1 MIAKTFFGFEEIL
14 ANELKMLGAQD
25 VEPGVRMVSFKG
37 DKGFMY
43 KANLSLRTALKILK
57 PIYFFKARDEQSL
70 YKGISGVNWSKFINA
85 NQTFVIDAT
94 VHSEYFNHSE
104 FVSQKCKD
112 AIVDQF
118 RERTGQRPS
127 IEKIHP
133 DLRINIHIDKDQVS
147 VALDTSGNSLHQRGY
162 RTATNIAPI
171 NEVLAAGILLL
182 SGWDGQGDFL
192 DPMCGSGTFLA
203 EAAMIA
209 CNIPAN
215 INRKEFA
222 FEKWNDWD
230 NDLFDSIMD
239 SLMKKIRE
247 FHYTIKGYDKAPS
260 AVQKAKDNIKNA
272 NLEEYITIEER
283 NFFDT
288 EKTSEGKLHMVFN
301 PPYDE
306 RLDIHMEEFYK
317 NIGDTLKKN
326 YPGTNAW
333 FITGNLEAL
342 KFVGLKPSRKIKL
355 FNASIEARLVKLEDR
370 MHHKPNELSGGQ
382 RQRVAIARAL
392 VTKPS
397 IILADEPTGNLDSK
411 TGVEIMGLFNELHAQ
426 GNTIILVTH
435 EEDIARHAH
444 RIIRLRDGLIESDTI
459 VEDRVLPGAHA

>member
-1 MIAKTFFGFEEIL
+1 MENNYKMIAKTFFGFEEIL
-14 ANELKMLGAQD
+14 AKELQNLGAQN
-25 VEPGVRMVSFKG
+25 VEQGVRMVSFKG

-57 PIYFFKARDEQSL
+57 PIYFFKATNEQAL
-70 YKGISGVNWSKFINA
+70 YKGIASMNWSKLLSA
-85 NQTFVIDAT
+85 NQTFVIDTT
-94 VHSEYFNHSE
+94 VHSNYFNHSE

-127 IEKIHP
+127 IDKVHP

-147 VALDTSGNSLHQRGY
+147 VALDTSGNALNQRGY

-182 SGWDGQGDFL
+182 SGWDGQTDFL

-230 NDLFDSIMD
+230 NDLFDAISD
-239 SLMKKIRE
+239 SLLKRVRE

-260 AVQKAKDNIKNA
+260 AVQKAKDNIRNA
-272 NLEEYITIEER
+272 NLDEYISIEEK

-288 EKTSEGKLHMVFN
+288 EKTSEGKLQVVFN

-333 FITGNLEAL
+333 MITANLEAL
-342 KFVGLKPSRKIKL
+342 KYVGLKPSRKIKL
-355 FNASIEARLVKLEDR
+355 FNAGLEARLVKYE
-370 MHHKPNELSGGQ
+370 MYEG
-382 RQRVAIARAL
+382 
-392 VTKPS
+392 
-397 IILADEPTGNLDSK
+397 SK
-411 TGVEIMGLFNELHAQ
+411 KGKYMNA
-426 GNTIILVTH
+426 
-435 EEDIARHAH
+435 EE
-444 RIIRLRDGLIESDTI
+444 
-459 VEDRVLPGAHA
+459 

>member
-1 MIAKTFFGFEEIL
+1 MTFLLRMEDNFKMIAKTFYGFEEIL
-14 ANELKMLGAQD
+14 AKELQTLGAQN
-25 VEPGVRMVSFKG
+25 VEQGVRMVSFKG

-57 PIYFFKARDEQSL
+57 PIYSFRANTVQAL
-70 YKGISGVNWSKFINA
+70 YKGISGVNWSKYMNA
-85 NQTFVIDAT
+85 NQTFVIDTT

-118 RERTGQRPS
+118 RERTGSRPS
-127 IEKIHP
+127 IDKAFP

-147 VALDTSGNSLHQRGY
+147 VALDTSGNALNQRGY

-182 SGWDGQGDFL
+182 SGWEGQGHFL

-209 CNIPAN
+209 SNIPAN
-215 INRKEFA
+215 INRREFA

-230 NDLFDSIMD
+230 NELFDQIMN
-239 SLMKKIRE
+239 SLLKKVTE
-247 FHYTIKGYDKAPS
+247 FRYSIKGYDKAPS
-260 AVQKAKDNIKNA
+260 AVLKAKANIKNA
-272 NLEEYITIEER
+272 NLEEYITIEEQ

-288 EKTSEGKLHMVFN
+288 EKETEGKLHMVFN

-306 RLDIHMEEFYK
+306 RLDIHMEAFYK

-326 YPGTNAW
+326 YPGTDAW
-333 FITGNLEAL
+333 FITANLDAL

-355 FNASIEARLVKLEDR
+355 FNGSLEARLVKYEMYEGSKR
-370 MHHKPNELSGGQ
+370 
-382 RQRVAIARAL
+382 
-392 VTKPS
+392 TKFN
-397 IILADEPTGNLDSK
+397 PTNG
-411 TGVEIMGLFNELHAQ
+411 
-426 GNTIILVTH
+426 
-435 EEDIARHAH
+435 
-444 RIIRLRDGLIESDTI
+444 
-459 VEDRVLPGAHA
+459 